1 MDLITCEIRFTEDE
15 SRQSPGRLTGVLMTY
30 GEVASDRKEMFD
42 PGALYFPPNGL
53 LVNEQHQR
61 GQPILRTSPTV
72 SEDGKTIII
81 DAAIPDTMRGR
92 DTATNL
98 REGVLTGLS
107 VEFFPEKETTRGG
120 LRVIQ
125 RAFVPRAGLV
135 DAPSYAGS
143 KAEVRNQTDHD
154 RILLAARLYL

>member
-15 SRQSPGRLTGVLMTY
+15 SRQTPGRLVGVLMTY

-72 SEDGKTIII
+72 DGKMVLI
-81 DAAIPDTMRGR
+81 DAPFPDTQRGR
-92 DTATNL
+92 DAATNL

-107 VEFFPEKETTRGG
+107 VEFHAQKETVRNGI
-120 LRVIQ
+120 RVIQ
-125 RAFVPRAGLV
+125 KRIAPRYWGLSAQEYY
-135 DAPSYAGS
+135 DAADSWPLDPNG
-143 KAEVRNQTDHD
+143 NM
-154 RILLAARLYL
+154 LLMGIIEESES